1 MHYYDAYSNRTDIL
15 NILWAIIHFKWW
27 GGVAVIHILSRR
39 GRHLIS
45 IFWVLICVYVC
56 LSCLDGSDGEAYRVT
71 AQMVL
76 VCCWRTMKEVSMLL
90 GHLCQSM
97 TLYCPLTHPDS
108 RGVITEDQVRHLS
121 GVTWSTIHFLTCIHT
136 LLTENVIIETAG
148 LSLKPRSWL
157 HKLVRYNGEL
167 YLIL

>member
-1 MHYYDAYSNRTDIL
+1 M
-15 NILWAIIHFKWW
+15 
-27 GGVAVIHILSRR
+27 R

-45 IFWVLICVYVC
+45 VFRMLICVYVYLCC
-56 LSCLDGSDGEAYRVT
+56 LGGSDGEAYRVT

-90 GHLCQSM
+90 GHLCHSM

-108 RGVITEDQVRHLS
+108 RGVIAEDQVRHTLDRCHLIYFS
-121 GVTWSTIHFLTCIHT
+121 LTGLHT
-136 LLTENVIIETAG
+136 LNTETVIIEATG
-148 LSLKPRSWL
+148 LSLKPRSRL
-157 HKLVRYNGEL
+157 HKRVRYNGEL

>member
-1 MHYYDAYSNRTDIL
+1 M
-15 NILWAIIHFKWW
+15 
-27 GGVAVIHILSRR
+27 R

-45 IFWVLICVYVC
+45 VFRVLICVYVYVCC
-56 LSCLDGSDGEAYRVT
+56 LGGSDGEAYRVT

-90 GHLCQSM
+90 GHLCQIM

-121 GVTWSTIHFLTCIHT
+121 VVT
-136 LLTENVIIETAG
+136 
-148 LSLKPRSWL
+148 
-157 HKLVRYNGEL
+157 
-167 YLIL
+167 